1 MKKCIVLNVVSIEIL
16 KTLRYHI
23 FSKKHKCGNEN
34 KKIFKEEWV
43 DISKILGLIKYMY
56 FFKKYGIRKHNS

>member
-1 MKKCIVLNVVSIEIL
+1 MKKCIVLNVVSTEIL

-23 FSKKHKCGNEN
+23 FSKKHKCGNED

-43 DISKILGLIKYMY
+43 NILKILGLIKYM
-56 FFKKYGIRKHNS
+56 